1 MAVND
6 ATRRI
11 HIVGGP
17 GSGKTTLASSL
28 ATYFSISA
36 HHLDDVALTEGAMP
50 DFRPKRALSLR
61 RRDVGRLSDN
71 ARWVT
76 EGSYLWWTE
85 ALFERA
91 DVIVWL
97 DAPWPTAARQ
107 IVNRHARDYFSDI
120 IRASRLQ
127 LRLDALRHP
136 HLRTLVDFLRWS
148 SHYYGAPV
156 PSATNDSDPD
166 DMRALTRATTRAYL
180 GRFESK
186 VVRLVGADSKI
197 AIAALERGDRRGAAN
212 LRSGADLRAESDA
225 RGRGP
230 ALP

>member
-1 MAVND
+1 MND

-28 ATYFSISA
+28 AEHFSTSA
-36 HHLDDVALTEGAMP
+36 HHLDDVALSEGAMP

-61 RRDVGRLSDN
+61 RRDVGLLSDN

-85 ALFERA
+85 VLFERA

-97 DAPWPTAARQ
+97 DAPWPTAARR

-120 IRASRLQ
+120 VRAPR
-127 LRLDALRHP
+127 LRLRLNALRHP
-136 HLRTLVDFLRWS
+136 HFRSLVDFLRWS
-148 SHYYGAPV
+148 SHYYAAPV
-156 PSATNDSDPD
+156 PSATNDDPD
-166 DMRALTRATTRAYL
+166 DMRALTRATTREYL
-180 GRFESK
+180 GRFGSK
-186 VVRLVGADSKI
+186 VVRLVGADSQI
-197 AIAALERGDRRGAAN
+197 AMAALEGGSLREGAD
-212 LRSGADLRAESDA
+212 LRSGADLRAEPDV